1 MRKSIYKALVQTGLI
16 AILLTLISC
25 LWIYY
30 LGARAEA
37 EEHVRTLTKVV
48 AAGLN
53 RGDSPAEILPSAVAG
68 RPFLRLTLI
77 APDGSVLQ
85 ETGYRAQYMENH
97 LERGEIRDA
106 LTKGEGFVR
115 RKSSTLERE
124 TSYYAVRLQD
134 GSVLRGGVERG
145 SWLAIMRET
154 IPAMLG
160 VLAIVLICCFTLTA
174 LLTRK
179 LLRPLVQAGE
189 TAEAIVQGR
198 AVPLL
203 SRLPEIDPILLRL
216 REQQEL
222 IRDQMEELKEERNH
236 IQRMM
241 NTLNEGVILLGTDGR
256 IIDYNRATERIF
268 DLTADLRGTDAATL
282 AQEDVWLQA
291 LRDVAAD
298 GRSGGEFTRNERR
311 YVLVARR
318 LEKKEGGVLV
328 VVRDVTEA
336 YQAEQHRRQFTAN
349 VSHELNTPLTSVRGY
364 AELLHKGMY
373 ENTEEVRNFAA
384 RIMQE
389 ADRLLAMI
397 EDLLSLSRL
406 DEGHTVTGENIS
418 LLELTREAA
427 EMLNVQ
433 AQARDIHIEVAGD
446 EGRLH
451 TDRHLCFELVVNLI
465 DNAVKYNR
473 DGGEVRCRITDF
485 PHAVRLEVCD
495 NGIGISPAEQ
505 AHVFERFYRVDH
517 SRSKDTGGT
526 GLGLAIVKHIAQRLG
541 GSVRLDST
549 PDIGTTVTITLPV
562 AE

>member
-1 MRKSIYKALVQTGLI
+1 MRRSIYKALVQTGLI
-16 AILLTLISC
+16 AILLTLVSC

-37 EEHVRTLTKVV
+37 EEHVRTLTQVV

-53 RGDSPAEILPSAVAG
+53 RGDAPAEALPAAVAG
-68 RPFLRLTLI
+68 RAFLRLTLI
-77 APDGSVLQ
+77 APDGTVLQ
-85 ETGYRAQYMENH
+85 ETGYRAQQMENH
-97 LERGEIRDA
+97 LEREEIRDA
-106 LTKGEGFVR
+106 LAKGEGFVR
-115 RKSSTLERE
+115 RKSSTLARE
-124 TSYYAVRLQD
+124 TSYYAVRLAN

-154 IPAMLG
+154 LPAMLG

-174 LLTRK
+174 VLTRK
-179 LLRPLVQAGE
+179 LLQPLARAGE

-216 REQQEL
+216 REQQEF
-222 IRDQMEELKEERNH
+222 IRDQMDELKEERNH
-236 IQRMM
+236 SQRMM

-256 IIDYNRATERIF
+256 IVDYNRATERIF
-268 DLTADLRGTDAATL
+268 GLSADLRGMDAATL
-282 AQEDVWLQA
+282 AQEEIWLRA
-291 LRDVAAD
+291 LHEVAEA
-298 GRSGGEFTRNERR
+298 GRSGGEFSREERR

-318 LEKKEGGVLV
+318 LEKKEGGILV

-336 YQAEQHRRQFTAN
+336 YLAEQHRRQFTAN

-364 AELLHKGMY
+364 AELLQKGMY
-373 ENTEEVRNFAA
+373 ERPEEVRNFAT

-397 EDLLSLSRL
+397 EDLMNLARL
-406 DEGHTVTGENIS
+406 DEGHTVVREDIS
-418 LLELTREAA
+418 LRDLTHEVAD
-427 EMLNVQ
+427 MLALQ
-433 AQARDIHIEVAGD
+433 AQARQIRIEVDGA
-446 EGRLH
+446 EGRLR
-451 TDRHLCFELVVNLI
+451 TDRHLCFELVMNLV

-473 DGGEVRCRITDF
+473 EGGEVRCRITEL
-485 PHAVRLEVCD
+485 PQAVCLEVCD

-526 GLGLAIVKHIAQRLG
+526 GLGLAIVKHITQRLG
-541 GSVRLDST
+541 GKVRLDST
-549 PDIGTTVTITLPV
+549 PDVGTTVTITLPL